1 MVNLRTR
8 VLRHANHLFNMYFYK
23 LNTCLDD
30 FVVVLITNVMNIMFY
45 AKIYFGFKPKLSYM
59 LLKLKICIFKFNF
72 VTIKRKYL
80 IFIMLTIT
88 TKVYIND
95 CKMKTNWNFA
105 NLVLGGLVNCN
116 NKKHENHHQTLI
128 IRLLNWVK
136 VFSKPHHHRSA
147 FHVIFLE
154 LLCPLLWLV
163 CSWSCCQ
170 CPHFARASCLSFL
183 ISSILIHK
191 LLHSFIIYE

>member
-1 MVNLRTR
+1 MSWIWCFTQKYILGSNQIIIYALEIEDSGI
-8 VLRHANHLFNMYFYK
+8 YDIY
-23 LNTCLDD
+23 
-30 FVVVLITNVMNIMFY
+30 NV
-45 AKIYFGFKPKLSYM
+45 K
-59 LLKLKICIFKFNF
+59 
-72 VTIKRKYL
+72 
-80 IFIMLTIT
+80 IT

-95 CKMKTNWNFA
+95 CKMKTNRNFA

>member
-1 MVNLRTR
+1 MSWILCFTQKYI
-8 VLRHANHLFNMYFYK
+8 LG
-23 LNTCLDD
+23 LNQIIIH
-30 FVVVLITNVMNIMFY
+30 VIE
-45 AKIYFGFKPKLSYM
+45 
-59 LLKLKICIFKFNF
+59 
-72 VTIKRKYL
+72 IKDLYIQLNGCRKCL
-80 IFIMLTIT
+80 IFMISTIT
-88 TKVYIND
+88 SKFYIHD

-170 CPHFARASCLSFL
+170 CPHFVRASCLSFL